1 MKRLLTILIIGL
13 IVVQCKKPYNP
24 PVAEVDQSVLV
35 VEGTIAVGKNV
46 ENIFILS
53 KLKTLQDKS
62 LRIPENNAKV
72 TIESSTGNSWNVI
85 ESGNGIYKSVLN
97 IPETGNYKLVIQT
110 AAGKKYE
117 SSSEAVINTPAIDSV
132 TWKQNID
139 LQLYVHTHDPSNN
152 TRYYKWDFIETFE
165 RHSWFESLL
174 DFVDGKVVNR
184 PLGDQIH
191 SCWTNDTSKSILIN
205 NTTSFDQD
213 VISYQPI
220 QYIQHPSDKLSVRY
234 SILVRQL
241 GISKE
246 AYNFWNILKKNTELT
261 GTLFDPQPSK
271 MPSNIT
277 CINDNSKVVVG
288 YISVGKVT
296 EKRIFIM
303 NSAMNLWPY
312 QNKAD
317 SCSSISDL
325 PAKMIDFL
333 KQNPSYAPAYF
344 ETLSGKLVIAT
355 KDCVDCRIKKGTN
368 IKPSFW

>member
-13 IVVQCKKPYNP
+13 IMAQCKKPYDP
-24 PVAEVDQSVLV
+24 PVAEADQSVLV

-53 KLKTLQDKS
+53 KLKTLQNKS
-62 LRIPENNAKV
+62 LRIPENNAKI
-72 TIESSTGNSWNVI
+72 TIVSSSGNTWNI
-85 ESGNGIYKSVLN
+85 SESGNGVYKSVLN
-97 IPETGNYKLVIQT
+97 IPENDKYKLVIQT
-110 AAGKKYE
+110 TAGKKYE
-117 SSSEAVINTPAIDSV
+117 SSSEAVINTPEIDSV

-165 RHSWFESLL
+165 RHSWYESLL

-191 SCWTNDTSKSILIN
+191 FCWTNDTSKSILIN
-205 NTTSFDQD
+205 NTTTLDQD

-220 QYIQHPSDKLSVRY
+220 QYIQNPSDKLSVRY

-241 GISKE
+241 GLSKE

-277 CINDNSKVVVG
+277 CVNDKARVAVG

-312 QNKAD
+312 PNEED
-317 SCSSISDL
+317 ICPSISDR
-325 PAKMIDFL
+325 PAKSIEFL
-333 KQNPSYAPAYF
+333 KQNPSYVPAYF
-344 ETLSGKLVIAT
+344 ETLSGNLVIAR
-355 KDCVDCRIKKGTN
+355 KNCVDCRIEKGTN

>member
-1 MKRLLTILIIGL
+1 MKRLLTTLIIGL
-13 IVVQCKKPYNP
+13 VALQCKKPYDP

-46 ENIFILS
+46 ENVFILS

-62 LRIPENNAKV
+62 LRIPEKNARV
-72 TIESSTGNSWNVI
+72 TIESSNGTSWNI
-85 ESGNGIYKSVLN
+85 TESGNGIYKSVVD

-117 SSSEAVINTPAIDSV
+117 STSEAVINTPAIDSV

-139 LQLYVHTHDPSNN
+139 LQLYVHTHDPSNS
-152 TRYYKWDFIETFE
+152 TRYYKWEFVETFE
-165 RHSWFESLL
+165 RHSWYESLL

-191 SCWTNDTSKSILIN
+191 FCWTNDTSKSILIN
-205 NTTSFDQD
+205 NTISLDQD

-220 QYIQHPSDKLSVRY
+220 QYIQNPSDKLSVRY

-241 GISKE
+241 GLSKE

-277 CINDNSKVVVG
+277 CVNDKSRVAVG
-288 YISVGKVT
+288 FISVGKIT

-312 QNKAD
+312 PNEED
-317 SCSSISDL
+317 ICPSISDR
-325 PAKMIDFL
+325 PAKSIEFI
-333 KQNPSYAPAYF
+333 KQNPSYVPAYF
-344 ETLSGKLVIAT
+344 ETLSGNLVIAR
-355 KDCVDCRIKKGTN
+355 KNCVDCRIEKGTN